1 MKSNSAH
8 AYPGKR
14 ALDVLVAG
22 TACAAFAPLVAG
34 IAVATW
40 LIARPQPA
48 AARRLDRLYVR
59 QQSLLVDLRLIALS
73 CAINGAGKRHVRRW
87 LRAVG
92 EDAPAS
98 VRQPSTL

>member
-1 MKSNSAH
+1 MKSNSTN
-8 AYPGKR
+8 AYPKR

-22 TACAAFAPLVAG
+22 TACAVFTPLVAG

-40 LIARPQPA
+40 LIAQPQPA
-48 AARRLDRLYVR
+48 AARRLDRLHVR
-59 QQSLLVDLRLIALS
+59 QQSLLVDLQLIALS
-73 CAINGAGKRHVRRW
+73 CAVNVAGKRRVRRW

-92 EDAPAS
+92 ESDPAS